1 MENLTFVIKKKIDN
15 DLRKDWEELSKKCDL
30 TIFQNIDWLISWF
43 EEILTKKNKIL
54 EDRLKD

>member
-43 EEILTKKNKIL
+43 EEILTKKKKI
-54 EDRLKD
+54 